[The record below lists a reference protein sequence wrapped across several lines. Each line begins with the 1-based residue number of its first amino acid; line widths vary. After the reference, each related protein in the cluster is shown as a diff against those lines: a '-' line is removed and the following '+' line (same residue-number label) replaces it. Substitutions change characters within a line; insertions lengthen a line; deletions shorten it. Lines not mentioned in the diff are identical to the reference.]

1 MPSMKM
7 KNHKKNNKKYEK
19 EKKKKG
25 KYKSWSEDILEDIV
39 IYEVLPHLPLKVLC
53 RFKSVCREWN
63 RIISND
69 PVFVDSHIRKGPNS
83 TNFTESSFLCKKRE
97 YVISS
102 DPWYHQFNL
111 SEPDF
116 GNCICNT
123 IHGLIYGFADMCYQ
137 IYIYNPFTK
146 HDPIYIPNPKCR
158 LKVTLAYDPYNNPSF
173 GFAIVALVQLE
184 EGSNCYA
191 FEVYSSKTREWRVS
205 KAKMEI
211 PSYKLLR
218 GFNAVF
224 SKGKVYWSVVNHI
237 LWFDVEKDVAGLIRS
252 PDSKNFVYIDP
263 YKKPAFQDLGV
274 CNGKG
279 GELSY
284 TMLTKEGNIEVW
296 LLRGD
301 VHKKFEWEKRYIV
314 RLPEIVQQN
323 WLKLKRYFNPM
334 KVWNRDAVAKSLV
347 RRREIF
353 PVQYVGGEVVWFL
366 IDFKTYY
373 VVCSFNTRTQEL
385 KVIHDDLPLPLDPFI
400 PTLLPCPA

>member
-7 KNHKKNNKKYEK
+7 KNHKKNNKKYQN

-25 KYKSWSEDILEDIV
+25 NYKSWSEDILEDIV

-111 SEPDF
+111 LEPDF
-116 GNCICNT
+116 GNRICNT
-123 IHGLIYGFADMCYQ
+123 IHGLLYGFADMCYQ

-252 PDSKNFVYIDP
+252 PD
-263 YKKPAFQDLGV
+263 
-274 CNGKG
+274 
-279 GELSY
+279 
-284 TMLTKEGNIEVW
+284 
-296 LLRGD
+296 RD

-323 WLKLKRYFNPM
+323 WLKLKSSTASARHTCMSCKSRTPLGALQIADRLKLVPCTSF
-334 KVWNRDAVAKSLV
+334 AKKIMMFASQL
-347 RRREIF
+347 F
-353 PVQYVGGEVVWFL
+353 
-366 IDFKTYY
+366 
-373 VVCSFNTRTQEL
+373 TRI
-385 KVIHDDLPLPLDPFI
+385 VDLCFEDLEANILSISPG
-400 PTLLPCPA
+400 